1 MKENQ
6 AVTHG
11 IANKGFSGMRRVVA
25 GFNFSCNLIGNRFVI
40 PHDTIPSNV
49 TANVKKTPTYNETY
63 TDWIIEFFFF
73 ELFLSNER
81 F

>member
-25 GFNFSCNLIGNRFVI
+25 ASTLR
-40 PHDTIPSNV
+40 V
-49 TANVKKTPTYNETY
+49 T
-63 TDWIIEFFFF
+63 
-73 ELFLSNER
+73 
-81 F
+81 